1 MRRAVFG
8 GTDPRWD
15 SSHGVWHSFTWPQ
28 LTHPNEGTVGERD
41 THRERGGRR
50 LSQDARKAGGSTEN
64 PLEREPHG
72 GPRQPFCSFIRAR
85 QYHSVSKQINK
96 HRGTSAHPYDGRGRR
111 PAAGLGI
118 SRRRCCV
125 GHLAVRVQKLQ
136 RWVRPRLVMK

>member
-28 LTHPNEGTVGERD
+28 LTHPNEGTVEERD

-111 PAAGLGI
+111 PRGWELADGGAAWGA
-118 SRRRCCV
+118 S
-125 GHLAVRVQKLQ
+125 
-136 RWVRPRLVMK
+136 P